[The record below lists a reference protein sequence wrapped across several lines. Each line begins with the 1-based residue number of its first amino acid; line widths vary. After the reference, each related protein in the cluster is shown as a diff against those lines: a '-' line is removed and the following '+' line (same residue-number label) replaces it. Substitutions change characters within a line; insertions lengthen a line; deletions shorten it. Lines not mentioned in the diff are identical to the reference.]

1 MIANMLATGVKKRF
15 SIIKIIRGGL
25 EPSVWGVCF
34 DHESGSVGL
43 PRLVICPMTWVR
55 F

>member
-25 EPSVWGVCF
+25 EPLGVGC
-34 DHESGSVGL
+34 L
-43 PRLVICPMTWVR
+43 L
-55 F
+55 